1 MFDNNSFLLLC
12 LKEYV
17 IITYF
22 SLFYIILFENYFIF
36 SENQSKVN
44 LTEFMYGYHS
54 SQITLYTTED
64 GKRFIKIIIPAIR
77 TLFQFIV
84 IISFI
89 QTLKKIYYNINNMFI
104 D

>member
-1 MFDNNSFLLLC
+1 M
-12 LKEYV
+12 KEYI

-36 SENQSKVN
+36 LENQSRVN
-44 LTEFMYGYHS
+44 QTEFMYGYHS
-54 SQITLYTTED
+54 SQIPLYTTED

-84 IISFI
+84 TISFI
-89 QTLKKIYYNINNMFI
+89 QTLKQNYYNINNIFI
-104 D
+104 G